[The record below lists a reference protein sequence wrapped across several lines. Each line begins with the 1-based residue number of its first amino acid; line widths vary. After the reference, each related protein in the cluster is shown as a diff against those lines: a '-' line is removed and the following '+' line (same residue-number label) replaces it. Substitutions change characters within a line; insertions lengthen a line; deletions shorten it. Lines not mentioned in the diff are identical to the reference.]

1 MSTFS
6 GVNWS
11 SLRTRPLL
19 PGSTNLCVD
28 QKGSAT
34 EMMRKKRTLLMTL
47 ILALAFTGLSLST
60 FSFAQDE
67 EILLNRGE
75 DVSVQRPPVMFS
87 HDLHMGLYD
96 CLDCHHDMKD
106 GVNVLDEDN
115 LEEGNP
121 DILCGAC
128 HNDQAS
134 LDRQKAYHRQCMG
147 CHIDNRKAG
156 NDTGPEMCGACHLPV
171 S

>member
-1 MSTFS
+1 MIQKKK
-6 GVNWS
+6 
-11 SLRTRPLL
+11 SLLL
-19 PGSTNLCVD
+19 
-28 QKGSAT
+28 AA
-34 EMMRKKRTLLMTL
+34 
-47 ILALAFTGLSLST
+47 ILVLAFAGLSLST

-67 EILLNRGE
+67 DILLNAGT
-75 DVSVQRPPVMFS
+75 DVSAQRSPVPFS
-87 HDLHMGLYD
+87 HDLHMGIYE
-96 CLDCHHDMKD
+96 CLDCHHDMQD
-106 GVNVLDEDN
+106 GENVLDEDI

-147 CHIDNRKAG
+147 CHIDTRKAG
-156 NDTGPEMCGACHLPV
+156 NASGPEMCGACHLPA

>member
-1 MSTFS
+1 MI
-6 GVNWS
+6 
-11 SLRTRPLL
+11 
-19 PGSTNLCVD
+19 
-28 QKGSAT
+28 
-34 EMMRKKRTLLMTL
+34 RKKRTLL
-47 ILALAFTGLSLST
+47 LALIIALALTGFGLST
-60 FSFAQDE
+60 ISFAQDE
-67 EILLNRGE
+67 EILLNNGE
-75 DVSVQRPPVMFS
+75 NVSVQRAPVMFS
-87 HDLHMGLYD
+87 HDLHMGLYE

-106 GVNVLDEDN
+106 GANVLDEDN

-121 DILCGAC
+121 DIQCATC

-156 NDTGPEMCGACHLPV
+156 NATGPEMCGACHLPV

>member
-1 MSTFS
+1 M
-6 GVNWS
+6 
-11 SLRTRPLL
+11 LL
-19 PGSTNLCVD
+19 V
-28 QKGSAT
+28 A
-34 EMMRKKRTLLMTL
+34 
-47 ILALAFTGLSLST
+47 IIVLALAGLSLSS

-67 EILLNRGE
+67 EMLLNTGT
-75 DVSVQRPPVMFS
+75 DISTRPPVAFS
-87 HDLHMGLYD
+87 HDLHMGLYE

-106 GVNVLDEDN
+106 GANVLDEDA

-121 DILCGAC
+121 DIQCGNC

-134 LDRQKAYHRQCMG
+134 LDLQKAYHRQCMG

-156 NDTGPEMCGACHLPV
+156 NASGPEMCGACHLPA

>member
-1 MSTFS
+1 M
-6 GVNWS
+6 N
-11 SLRTRPLL
+11 RIKKPLL
-19 PGSTNLCVD
+19 LV
-28 QKGSAT
+28 
-34 EMMRKKRTLLMTL
+34 TLV
-47 ILALAFTGLSLST
+47 ILALAGLGLST

-67 EILLNRGE
+67 EILLNEGT
-75 DVSVQRPPVMFS
+75 DVSTQRSPVPFS
-87 HDLHMGLYD
+87 HDLHMGLYE

-115 LEEGNP
+115 LEADNP
-121 DILCGAC
+121 DIQCGSC

-147 CHIDNRKAG
+147 CHIDTRKAG
-156 NDTGPEMCGACHLPV
+156 NASGPEMCGACHLPA

>member
-1 MSTFS
+1 MI
-6 GVNWS
+6 
-11 SLRTRPLL
+11 RKKRPLL
-19 PGSTNLCVD
+19 LAAIIV
-28 QKGSAT
+28 
-34 EMMRKKRTLLMTL
+34 
-47 ILALAFTGLSLST
+47 LALAGLSLST

-67 EILLNRGE
+67 EMLLNTGI
-75 DVSVQRPPVMFS
+75 DISTQRSPVVFS
-87 HDLHMGLYD
+87 HDLHMGLYE

-106 GVNVLDEDN
+106 GTNVLDEDA

-121 DILCGAC
+121 DIQCGNC

-134 LDRQKAYHRQCMG
+134 LDLQKAYHRQCMG

-156 NDTGPEMCGACHLPV
+156 NASGPEMCGACHLPA

>member
-1 MSTFS
+1 MIRKTK
-6 GVNWS
+6 
-11 SLRTRPLL
+11 PLL
-19 PGSTNLCVD
+19 LV
-28 QKGSAT
+28 A
-34 EMMRKKRTLLMTL
+34 
-47 ILALAFTGLSLST
+47 IIVLALAGLSLST

-67 EILLNRGE
+67 EMLLNTGT
-75 DVSVQRPPVMFS
+75 DISTQRPPVAFS
-87 HDLHMGLYD
+87 HDLHMGLYE

-106 GVNVLDEDN
+106 GTNVLDEDA

-121 DILCGAC
+121 DIQCGNC

-134 LDRQKAYHRQCMG
+134 LDLQKAYHRQCMG

-156 NDTGPEMCGACHLPV
+156 NASGPEMCGACHLPA